1 MTMII
6 NLKYR
11 RQQYP
16 GKGSCKDSCLFIAFI
31 QIIKIIQGGL
41 KNLKDIKMYE
51 RERVSYN
58 LALKR
63 QPLITVWGILVLF
76 FFFFSP
82 NFKVYLGIMEKSWFP
97 ETLKSL
103 WKYPDSLFGIC
114 LKPPIKSG
122 LPQTEHSKYIKRIL
136 NLLFR
141 LITTIAKV
149 LYCTIFL
156 INKVGFR
163 FMMGKT
169 GLILKLGNH

>member
-63 QPLITVWGILVLF
+63 QPLITVWGILVLV

-103 WKYPDSLFGIC
+103 
-114 LKPPIKSG
+114 
-122 LPQTEHSKYIKRIL
+122 
-136 NLLFR
+136 
-141 LITTIAKV
+141 
-149 LYCTIFL
+149 
-156 INKVGFR
+156 
-163 FMMGKT
+163 
-169 GLILKLGNH
+169 

>member
-63 QPLITVWGILVLF
+63 QPLITVWGILVLDF
-76 FFFFSP
+76 FFFP
-82 NFKVYLGIMEKSWFP
+82 
-97 ETLKSL
+97 
-103 WKYPDSLFGIC
+103 
-114 LKPPIKSG
+114 
-122 LPQTEHSKYIKRIL
+122 
-136 NLLFR
+136 
-141 LITTIAKV
+141 
-149 LYCTIFL
+149 
-156 INKVGFR
+156 
-163 FMMGKT
+163 
-169 GLILKLGNH
+169 LILKYI

>member
-1 MTMII
+1 
-6 NLKYR
+6 
-11 RQQYP
+11 
-16 GKGSCKDSCLFIAFI
+16 
-31 QIIKIIQGGL
+31 
-41 KNLKDIKMYE
+41 
-51 RERVSYN
+51 
-58 LALKR
+58 
-63 QPLITVWGILVLF
+63 
-76 FFFFSP
+76 
-82 NFKVYLGIMEKSWFP
+82 MEKSWFP

-103 WKYPDSLFGIC
+103 ENTQTRLFGIC
-114 LKPPIKSG
+114 LKPPIIKSG
-122 LPQTEHSKYIKRIL
+122 LPQTEHSKYIKKNF